1 MKLTKKSV
9 KHETKEIVCEV
20 TQAEFDMLCAKTAAQ
35 IVTEFI
41 GDDFDMDG
49 VRAGLEL
56 AKVFATFIARL
67 DDKMFDN
74 TDTNENPD
82 NKEEK

>member
-9 KHETKEIVCEV
+9 KHETQEIVCET

-35 IVTEFI
+35 LVTEFM
-41 GDDFDMDG
+41 GDDPEIDD

-56 AKVFATFIARL
+56 ASVLAKFVARL